1 MRPHGL
7 LIALCALVVLA
18 GGVYWSNREKKIEE
32 SKPSKDASPKIVS
45 IPENDV
51 TQLEFKRKDGASTI
65 IKRGANNKWEMVA
78 PSPLPVDQDA
88 ASGVVNSLNPLNS
101 DQLIDE
107 KASNLAV
114 FGLAQPAFE
123 LTVTKKD
130 GKTQQVQIGDEAP
143 AGGDVYVKLA
153 GDPKVYTMSS
163 SLKSSL
169 DKTAQDLRDKRLL
182 TFDQDKLTR
191 VELAAKKQDLEFGKN
206 NANEWQI
213 VKPKPFRADNWQ
225 VEELIR
231 KLHDAKMDASTSNED
246 AKKAAEAFTGGTQ
259 IATAKVT
266 DASGT
271 QTLDVRKNKD
281 DYYAKSSV
289 VQGIFKISADLGQ
302 GLDKGIDDFRNK
314 KLFDFGFS
322 DPTKIEV
329 QDDVNGKQAAYA
341 KSGDKWYSGPKQIDN
356 TSLQNFVDK
365 VRDLSATKFV
375 DFGFTTPIFEVTVT
389 SNNGKRVEKV
399 SISKNGD
406 DYFAKRENEPSIY
419 QLDAKAAQ
427 DLINA
432 AKDIKEAQQA
442 SGKK

>member
-1 MRPHGL
+1 MRPRGL
-7 LIALCALVVLA
+7 LIALAVLVILA
-18 GGVYWSNREKKIEE
+18 GGVYWSNRQTKIEA
-32 SKPSKDASPKIVS
+32 SKPPKDASPKIVS
-45 IPENDV
+45 IPETEV
-51 TQLEFKRKDGASTI
+51 TQLEFKRRDSAPTI
-65 IKRGANNKWEMVA
+65 VKRGAGNKWEMVA
-78 PSPLPVDQDA
+78 PTSLPVDQDA
-88 ASGVVNSLNPLNS
+88 ASGVVNALNPLNS

-107 KASNLAV
+107 KASNLAA

-130 GKTQQVQIGDEAP
+130 GKTQEVQIGDEVP
-143 AGGDVYVKLA
+143 TGGDVYVKLA
-153 GDPKVYTMSS
+153 GDPKVYTMSTS
-163 SLKSSL
+163 TKSSL

-191 VELAAKKQDLEFGKN
+191 VELVAKKQDLEFGKN

-213 VKPKPFRADNWQ
+213 VKPKPLRADNWQ

-231 KLHDAKMDASTSNED
+231 KLHDAKMDTSTTDAD
-246 AKKAAEAFTGGTQ
+246 AKKAAEAFAGGTQ

-289 VQGIFKISADLGQ
+289 VQGTFKIGADLGS
-302 GLDKGIDDFRNK
+302 GLDKGLDDFRNK

-329 QDDVNGKQAAYA
+329 RDDATGKQAAYA
-341 KSGDKWYSGPKQIDN
+341 KTGDKWYSGPKQVDN

-365 VRDLSATKFV
+365 VRDLAATKFV
-375 DFGFTTPIFEVTVT
+375 DTGFTTPIFEVTVT

-399 SISKNGD
+399 SISKNGE

-427 DLINA
+427 DLISA
-432 AKDIKEAQQA
+432 AKDIKEAPPA

>member
-1 MRPHGL
+1 MRLRGL
-7 LIALCALVVLA
+7 LIAGVACLLLI
-18 GGVYWSNREKKIEE
+18 GGVIWSNREKKAEE
-32 SKPSKDASPKIVS
+32 SKPPKDASPKIVS

-51 TQLEFKRKDGASTI
+51 TQLEFKRKDSPPTI
-65 IKRGANNKWEMVA
+65 IKRGANNKWEMTA
-78 PSPLPVDQDA
+78 PSALPVDQDA
-88 ASGVVNSLNPLNS
+88 ASGVVSSLNPLNS

-107 KASNLAV
+107 KASNLAA

-123 LTVTKKD
+123 LTITKKD
-130 GKTQQVQIGDEAP
+130 GKTQQIQIGDEVP
-143 AGGDVYVKLA
+143 TGGDVYVKLA
-153 GDPKVYTMSS
+153 GDPKVYTMST

-191 VELAAKKQDLEFGKN
+191 VELAAKKQDIEFGKN

-213 VKPKPFRADNWQ
+213 VKPKPLRADNWQ

-231 KLHDAKMDASTSNED
+231 KLHDAKMDTSATD
-246 AKKAAEAFTGGTQ
+246 ADQKKAAAAFASGTPV
-259 IATAKVT
+259 ATAKVT

-271 QTLDVRKNKD
+271 QTLEVRKNKD

-289 VQGIFKISADLGQ
+289 VAGVYKVSSDLGQ
-302 GLDKGIDDFRNK
+302 GLDKGLDDFRNK

-322 DPTKIEV
+322 DPAKIEIK
-329 QDDVNGKQAAYA
+329 DNATGKQAAYA

-365 VRDLSATKFV
+365 ARDLSATKFV
-375 DFGFTTPIFEVTVT
+375 DTGFTTPIFEVTVT
-389 SNNGKRVEKV
+389 SNNGKRVEQV
-399 SISKNGD
+399 LISKNGD
-406 DYFAKRENEPSIY
+406 NYFAKRENEPSIY
-419 QLDAKAAQ
+419 QLDPKAAQ